1 MEWQKNPGYAGSRAA
16 TASLP
21 SIPVRVALTPLAD
34 ARAIQSSAAGTAQ
47 N

>member
-1 MEWQKNPGYAGSRAA
+1 MEWQQYPGYAGSCAA

-21 SIPVRVALTPLAD
+21 GVPVRVALTPLAD
-34 ARAIQSSAAGTAQ
+34 ARAIPSSAAGTAQ